1 MDRSTVFDQEI
12 SLQINPDVA
21 QAVTNGSVNSGFQHS
36 ANLGWAEKVAPQL
49 SPPSPFEPVPDST
62 PPRPPFN
69 EESYLQRNPD
79 VAEAVANGLFNS
91 GLQHWANFGFAEGRR
106 PQDINF
112 EEDFYLSYHPDVA
125 AAVANGSVSNGL
137 EHYAAFGWSEGRT
150 SVGQLF
156 REKTYLQENPD
167 VAQAVANGSV
177 KSGFQHWVNFGF
189 AEGRTPQ
196 ITFDENSYL
205 ATYPD
210 VATAVANGRFVNG
223 LAHFAIFGVAE
234 GRVGQ
239 SSQPDVSLID
249 ADPPDRIDNND
260 GNDGNDGNPDPLTG
274 GIIPFTAEAIGS
286 DGRPRPGRP
295 GAFYSL
301 SGTLQG
307 GTGEITGFPNLR
319 TALANNGYS
328 IDELTGA
335 WNSTLGPWSFQAA
348 NLETR
353 RYNGALDLKLRG
365 EDLVGGSSLSIIMD
379 LEYLQP
385 FSSDSDKVTGV
396 TDFWIPQDRSAG
408 SSSGVQEVAQALL
421 TDIGDQGIR
430 FNYGAFE
437 PNLDSAQ
444 FEVRSGQIELGV

>member
-36 ANLGWAEKVAPQL
+36 ANLGWAEKVAPQFT
-49 SPPSPFEPVPDST
+49 PAPDPFEPVPYST
-62 PPRPPFN
+62 PPRPPFY
-69 EESYLQRNPD
+69 EETYLLRNPD

-91 GLQHWANFGFAEGRR
+91 GLQHWATFGFAEGRR

-156 REKTYLQENPD
+156 REKNYLQQNPD

-210 VATAVANGRFVNG
+210 VAAAVANGRFVNG

-239 SSQPDVSLID
+239 SSQPGVSL
-249 ADPPDRIDNND
+249 AVAGLPDRIDNND
-260 GNDGNDGNPDPLTG
+260 GNDGIDHGPDPLTG
-274 GIIPFTAEAIGS
+274 GIIPFTAEVIGS
-286 DGRPRPGRP
+286 DGFARPDHRNV
-295 GAFYSL
+295 YSIL

-328 IDELTGA
+328 IDELTGE
-335 WNSTLGPWSFQAA
+335 WNSNLTGSSYQGD

-353 RYNGALDLKLRG
+353 RYNGDLDLKLRG

-379 LEYLQP
+379 LEYLKM
-385 FSSDSDKVTGV
+385 FTLDKVTGV

-430 FNYGAFE
+430 FNFGAFE
-437 PNLDSAQ
+437 PDLNRYGVYTIS
-444 FEVRSGQIELGV
+444 SGQIELGV